1 MERPRVF
8 LERVWGVVGAAKR
21 VMGAAKRE
29 KQKKVNVV
37 LSEEFDQDLFDFEME
52 EDPELYESAG
62 IPLPA
67 MSTPDNSVNI
77 LKTVESAFSSV
88 LALQGSNVTVKVCE
102 MGTGQ

>member
-1 MERPRVF
+1 
-8 LERVWGVVGAAKR
+8 
-21 VMGAAKRE
+21 MGAAKRE
-29 KQKKVNVV
+29 KEKKVNVV

-77 LKTVESAFSSV
+77 QKSHLFYPCFARIKCHSESLCDAP
-88 LALQGSNVTVKVCE
+88 
-102 MGTGQ
+102 